1 MSTLGQY
8 VMGLITGA
16 LICSVVMSFVTETT
30 HRELIRMLC
39 GIFMTVLI
47 IAPLPRIQWRSDF
60 LHWENVLRA
69 GQDQA
74 SAGEIMAR
82 EAQIQRITDAVESYI
97 LDKASLEGAVL
108 TVDVT
113 LGEDMLPVGAEMKGT
128 VETEIRESLSEM
140 LERELGIAKENQRWT
155 G

>member
-8 VMGLITGA
+8 VMGLIAGA

-47 IAPLPRIQWRSDF
+47 IAPLPGIQWKSDL

-82 EAQIQRITDAVESYI
+82 DVQIQRITDAVESYI